1 MSRSV
6 SFSDFVSFDKHF
18 ASTSSEEKL
27 EGIFKL
33 FDNNNEGILR
43 RHEVRKFAA
52 CNLLFFNLKFKVDI
66 RYIFCFTVHCW
77 QQVSDPRQIIFSLY
91 LIKQK
96 EIKVKVIED
105 VVEKVMKTKKKSNF
119 GYISLDD
126 FIKNAFNVAELKEI
140 LQ

>member
-1 MSRSV
+1 M
-6 SFSDFVSFDKHF
+6 
-18 ASTSSEEKL
+18 
-27 EGIFKL
+27 
-33 FDNNNEGILR
+33 
-43 RHEVRKFAA
+43 
-52 CNLLFFNLKFKVDI
+52 
-66 RYIFCFTVHCW
+66 
-77 QQVSDPRQIIFSLY
+77 QQISDPRQIIFSLY

-126 FIKNAFNVAELKEI
+126 FVENAYNVTELKEI

>member
-1 MSRSV
+1 M
-6 SFSDFVSFDKHF
+6 
-18 ASTSSEEKL
+18 
-27 EGIFKL
+27 
-33 FDNNNEGILR
+33 
-43 RHEVRKFAA
+43 
-52 CNLLFFNLKFKVDI
+52 
-66 RYIFCFTVHCW
+66 
-77 QQVSDPRQIIFSLY
+77 QQISDPRQIIFSLY

-126 FIKNAFNVAELKEI
+126 FIKNAFNVSELEEI

>member
-1 MSRSV
+1 MG
-6 SFSDFVSFDKHF
+6 SFSDFISFEKHF

-43 RHEVRKFAA
+43 RHEV
-52 CNLLFFNLKFKVDI
+52 
-66 RYIFCFTVHCW
+66 
-77 QQVSDPRQIIFSLY
+77 RQIIFSLY

-126 FIKNAFNVAELKEI
+126 FVENAYNVTELKEI